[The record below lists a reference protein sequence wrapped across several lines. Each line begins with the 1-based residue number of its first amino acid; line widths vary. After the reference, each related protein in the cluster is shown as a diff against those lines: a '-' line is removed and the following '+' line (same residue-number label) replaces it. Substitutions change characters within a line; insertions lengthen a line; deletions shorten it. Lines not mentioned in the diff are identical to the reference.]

1 MFTRIKSTLKH
12 LCSPAFFYFI
22 LSCVVLVGTI
32 IQNAGNTRKYC
43 IGNFE
48 CNVGNNAVVFLLKV
62 LYIVFWTFVLDYIC
76 KSGYTNIS
84 WFLVLLPF
92 VSLFILLIGMI
103 FFINK
108 TEGEGRKPIK
118 H

>member
-1 MFTRIKSTLKH
+1 MNSRIKSTIKG

-43 IGNFE
+43 IGHFG
-48 CNVGNNAVVFLLKV
+48 CNVANNAVVFLMKII
-62 LYIVFWTFVLDYIC
+62 YILFWTFVLDYIC

-92 VSLFILLIGMI
+92 ISLFILLVGMI
-103 FFINK
+103 LFINK
-108 TEGEGRKPIK
+108 KELLNNQS
-118 H
+118 